1 MTTPK
6 LYNSS
11 LNSSNKSNKS
21 IIAINDSLKQNNANM
36 SELKALEKKI
46 TVLETEIKI
55 KNDMIDILKTLKDK
69 K

>member
-1 MTTPK
+1 
-6 LYNSS
+6 
-11 LNSSNKSNKS
+11 
-21 IIAINDSLKQNNANM
+21 M

-55 KNDMIDILKTLKDK
+55 KNDMIDILKALKDK

>member
-1 MTTPK
+1 MTTSK
-6 LYNSS
+6 

-55 KNDMIDILKTLKDK
+55 KNDMIDILKALKDK

>member
-1 MTTPK
+1 MTTSK

-36 SELKALEKKI
+36 IELKALEKKI

-55 KNDMIDILKTLKDK
+55 KNDMIDILKALKDK